1 MQDTL
6 KGIISDI
13 PVFLYG
19 GLRSL
24 PLTLGGTML
33 ILGLFTSNYAILFFL
48 LGFLIVAPLGTWV
61 MNRFLPII
69 FNAGYFIVWLISLRF
84 TEKGIDPIV
93 HWTEIPYFKVPIK
106 DICKLVIPYPTT
118 NDGQPEVVISSEW
131 MAMVSFFIGYII
143 CNALQLYNTDML
155 NSASINSANAS
166 DTEVKVK
173 KRKGQAMIA
182 LISIIIFALIVL
194 GFRLNQGCEKWIGA
208 LLTAA
213 GFGTA
218 GYYWYNLLSKV
229 GQGRLSDIFGIA
241 NRLLA
246 PSAIKNGPIACVPIP
261 SS

>member
-6 KGIISDI
+6 RGIISDLH
-13 PVFLYG
+13 VFLYG

-24 PLTLGGTML
+24 PFTLGGTML

-48 LGFLIVAPLGTWV
+48 IGFLIAAPLATWV
-61 MNRFLPII
+61 VNRILPII
-69 FNAGYFIVWLISLRF
+69 WNAGWYIVYYISLLF
-84 TEKGIDPIV
+84 GKGIQEPGE
-93 HWTEIPYFKVPIK
+93 WLEISYFKAPVG
-106 DICKLVIPYPTT
+106 DVCKLVIPYLTN
-118 NDGQPEVVISSEW
+118 NDGTPEVVISSEW
-131 MAMVSFFIGYII
+131 MAMVSFFIGYVI

-166 DTEVKVK
+166 DTEMKVK

-182 LISIIIFALIVL
+182 LISIILFALIVL
-194 GFRLNQGCEKWIGA
+194 YFRLTKGCEQWIGI

-218 GYYWYNLLSKV
+218 GYYWYDLLSHV

-241 NRLLA
+241 NRLLT
-246 PSAIKNGPIACVPIP
+246 PSAIQNGPIACVPIP

>member
-6 KGIISDI
+6 KGIISDLR
-13 PVFLYG
+13 VFLYG

-24 PLTLGGTML
+24 PLVLGGTML

-48 LGFLIVAPLGTWV
+48 LGFLIAAPLATLLV
-61 MNRFLPII
+61 NRFIPFL
-69 FNAGYFIVWLISLRF
+69 FNGLWYIVYYASFLITKEGIQKPGEWSEMSYF
-84 TEKGIDPIV
+84 T
-93 HWTEIPYFKVPIK
+93 VPVG
-106 DICKLVIPYPTT
+106 DICRLVIPYPTI
-118 NDGQPEVVISSEW
+118 NNRVEEVVISSEW

-143 CNALQLYNTDML
+143 CNALQMYNTNMS

-166 DTEVKVK
+166 DTDSKIK

-182 LISIIIFALIVL
+182 LISIILFALIVL
-194 GFRLNQGCEKWIGA
+194 GFRLNEGCENWIGA
-208 LLTAA
+208 FLTAA

-218 GYYWYNLLSKV
+218 GYYWYDLLSKV

-246 PSAIKNGPIACVPIP
+246 PSAIQNGPIACVPIP

>member
-24 PLTLGGTML
+24 PLALGGTML

-48 LGFLIVAPLGTWV
+48 LGFLIVAPSATWIV
-61 MNRFLPII
+61 NRIIPILC
-69 FNAGYFIVWLISLRF
+69 NGLWFIAYYISGKSIS
-84 TEKGIDPIV
+84 EPGG
-93 HWTEIPYFKVPIK
+93 WTEMSYFKIPVG

-118 NDGQPEVVISSEW
+118 NNRVEEVVISSEW

-143 CNALQLYNTDML
+143 CNALQLYNIDML

>member
-6 KGIISDI
+6 RGIISDLH
-13 PVFLYG
+13 VFLYG

-24 PLTLGGTML
+24 PFTLGGTML

-48 LGFLIVAPLGTWV
+48 IGFLIAAPLATWV
-61 MNRFLPII
+61 VNRFIPLTW
-69 FNAGYFIVWLISLRF
+69 NAGYYIIYYISLMF
-84 TEKGIDPIV
+84 GKGIQEPGEWLEMD
-93 HWTEIPYFKVPIK
+93 YFKTTVG
-106 DICKLVIPYPTT
+106 DVCKLVVPYLTT

-131 MAMVSFFIGYII
+131 MAMVSFFVGYMI
-143 CNALQLYNTDML
+143 CNALQLYNADVFNSAAL
-155 NSASINSANAS
+155 NSPDAAS
-166 DTEVKVK
+166 TEAKVK
-173 KRKGQAMIA
+173 KRKGQVMIA
-182 LISIIIFALIVL
+182 LISIILFAVIILWYRISS
-194 GFRLNQGCEKWIGA
+194 GCEKWIGI

-218 GYYWYNLLSKV
+218 GYYWYDLLSMV

-261 SS
+261 S